1 MGSVAPD
8 PERTDPGELHRGLVR
23 PLLRIAIA
31 LGLAGAL
38 VAVVWWRRPIGL
50 DPPIDIVG
58 YPTYAN
64 FDFHPGFLAYRLVV
78 WVLPIAAT
86 VVLWLLWRRG
96 PLASSRPQRRS
107 MAAPVPASVPTSA
120 PERAEP
126 RWSPAMQT
134 RGPMVSGYMNSTPCG
149 VWRGPKT

>member
-1 MGSVAPD
+1 
-8 PERTDPGELHRGLVR
+8 
-23 PLLRIAIA
+23 
-31 LGLAGAL
+31 
-38 VAVVWWRRPIGL
+38 
-50 DPPIDIVG
+50 PPIDIVG

-126 RWSPAMQT
+126 RWSPWVGLLLPAAAVAVAVES
-134 RGPMVSGYMNSTPCG
+134 RGAEVSA
-149 VWRGPKT
+149 